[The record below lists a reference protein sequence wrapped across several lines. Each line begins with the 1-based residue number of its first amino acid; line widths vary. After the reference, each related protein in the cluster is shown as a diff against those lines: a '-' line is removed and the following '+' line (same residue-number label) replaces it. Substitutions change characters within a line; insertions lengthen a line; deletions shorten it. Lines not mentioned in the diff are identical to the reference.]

1 MRKIYVC
8 VGLLLCGVVT
18 GVFPQVGINTVD
30 PKAQLDITSSNSI
43 NPAITDGILI
53 PRIENF
59 PNPSPTADQD
69 GMLVYLKKE
78 TSGFPVGFYYWNF
91 IQATWTPLTADA
103 SHNFFRE
110 GTSVQSEGV
119 LEGMYR
125 YGNIGIGAESPEVKL
140 KVVLTPEIDPNI
152 RTGLEVDN
160 SSSAP
165 INVTYGILNNNRSIT
180 DSRKY
185 GIKNNVS
192 AAGKGIHYGIY
203 NEVYQNSVEEM
214 YGIYNKVGRTYG
226 ATKNHYGIYTEI
238 GTPEGTGFAFGLY
251 STAFGNNS
259 ERVYAGYFAG
269 RLAIG
274 ATFENQ
280 YSFPLEKGKKDQVL
294 SLDDTGSLYWK
305 YPNQSTYTSTGT
317 ATGNFVIPE
326 ATYTLRIDNGVS
338 SITIP
343 EAALCEGRIL
353 VLLAW
358 NGISTKT
365 FNILGGDDIL
375 DTTTGNSVNSISGG
389 ERLVIQS
396 TGEGWVVIS
405 RQ

>member
-1 MRKIYVC
+1 MSKIFVC
-8 VGLLLCGVVT
+8 VGIIFYAVT
-18 GVFPQVGINTVD
+18 SAFSQVGINTVD
-30 PKAQLDITSSNSI
+30 PKAQLDIASSNSI

-59 PNPSPTADQD
+59 PNISPSADQD

-78 TSGFPVGFYYWNF
+78 KADFPIGFYYWNSSL
-91 IQATWTPLTADA
+91 AAWTPLAGDD
-103 SHNFFRE
+103 SPIFFRE
-110 GTSVQSEGV
+110 GTSFPSDGV

-140 KVVLTPEIDPNI
+140 KVVLSSETDHEI
-152 RTGLEVDN
+152 RTALEVDN
-160 SSSAP
+160 VSSTP

-238 GTPEGTGFAFGLY
+238 GTPEGTGFAYGLY
-251 STAFGNNS
+251 STAFGNNPD
-259 ERVYAGYFAG
+259 RVYAGYFAG

-280 YSFPLEKGKKDQVL
+280 YSFPLEKGEKDQIL
-294 SLDDTGSLYWK
+294 SLDDTGLLYWK
-305 YPNQSTYTSTGT
+305 YPNHSTYTSTGT
-317 ATGNFVIPE
+317 STGNFVIPE
-326 ATYTLRIDNGVS
+326 ETYTLRINNGVS

-358 NGISTKT
+358 NGISLKT
-365 FNILGGDDIL
+365 FNFLGGDNL
-375 DTTTGNSVNSISGG
+375 WDTTMGSQVGSITGG

-396 TGEGWVVIS
+396 TGDGWVIIS